1 MVSITFNG
9 TDLSTF
15 GLELQQITAPFTQEA
30 KFAQLQDKAYLFEAV
45 RPGKVI
51 QLSCII
57 YADNLTDLLTKI
69 DNINKV
75 IAIKEP
81 KPLILGHQTDRY
93 WMAQFQ
99 QMTGPF
105 TGIGAYEIELVFFA
119 ADPLAYAV
127 DETVYITTLNTDPWI
142 RTLNVRGTAEAS
154 PIYTLTV
161 GSAPYG
167 SKIQFSNQ
175 KTSQTLIL
183 NQAPSAGDK
192 YVIDTVRWLVLKN
205 GVPAMKVVEGQFPF
219 AKPGSNTLSLSG
231 AGAGATLKV
240 QYHARFV

>member
-93 WMAQFQ
+93 WLAQFQ

-105 TGIGAYEIELVFFA
+105 TGIGAYEVELVFFA

-127 DETVYITTLNTDPWI
+127 DETIYITTLNTDPWI

-154 PIYTLTV
+154 PVYTLTV

>member
-127 DETVYITTLNTDPWI
+127 DETIYITTLNTDPWI

-219 AKPGSNTLSLSG
+219 AKPGSNTLFLSG

>member
-93 WMAQFQ
+93 WLAQFQ

-127 DETVYITTLNTDPWI
+127 DETIYITTLNTDPWT

-154 PIYTLTV
+154 PVYTLTV

>member
-1 MVSITFNG
+1 
-9 TDLSTF
+9 
-15 GLELQQITAPFTQEA
+15 
-30 KFAQLQDKAYLFEAV
+30 
-45 RPGKVI
+45 
-51 QLSCII
+51 
-57 YADNLTDLLTKI
+57 
-69 DNINKV
+69 
-75 IAIKEP
+75 
-81 KPLILGHQTDRY
+81 LILGPPDRSLLDGAVPTDDR
-93 WMAQFQ
+93 
-99 QMTGPF
+99 PF

-127 DETVYITTLNTDPWI
+127 DETIYITTLNTDPWI
-142 RTLNVRGTAEAS
+142 RTLNVRGTAPAA

>member
-15 GLELQQITAPFTQEA
+15 GLELQQIAAPFTQEA

-57 YADNLTDLLTKI
+57 YADNLTDLLTNI

-127 DETVYITTLNTDPWI
+127 DETIYITTLNTDPWI
-142 RTLNVRGTAEAS
+142 RTLNVRGTAPAA